1 MRRLIIIAIAAAS
14 TGCMV
19 GPNYVKPSAPVAPG
33 FKEPLPPY
41 FKEAEGWKPGE
52 PKDDM
57 HRGKWWE
64 LFGDPDL
71 NTLEEQIDI
80 ANQQLAAAEA
90 QYRGAQAAIRVARSG
105 LYPTLTGG
113 GGLSGSGTSGSVGAF
128 ANSAGAQQFATIQLP
143 TVGASWT
150 PDFFGGIH
158 RSIEAGVA
166 TAQASA
172 ADRET
177 TRLVLQSELALD
189 YFQLH
194 GLDAEKQLL
203 DSTVQDYAK
212 ALELTNNRY
221 NQGVASQVDVAQAQ
235 TQYAQTQAQATDT
248 VVARQQFE
256 HAIAILLGKSPS
268 EFSVPVAP
276 IQSSLPSIPGVIPSE
291 LLERRPDIAGNERR
305 VAAAN
310 AQIGVAIAAYYPNI
324 TFSASGGLE
333 SSSLLSLFTWPSRFW
348 SVGPSVS
355 ELFLDGGR
363 RRGVTEQAQAAY
375 DVTVANYR
383 QSVLTAF
390 QNVEDN
396 LAALR
401 VLEQE
406 SREQAQAVGY
416 ATRSLQLANAQYT
429 GGITTY
435 LQVIT
440 AEEIA
445 LTNQVTEVQLKTRRM
460 LASVSLIQALG
471 GGWDSSQLPT
481 PKEVTPQKVT
491 KPAASR

>member
-1 MRRLIIIAIAAAS
+1 MRRLLVVAIAAAS
-14 TGCMV
+14 TGCIV
-19 GPNYVKPSAPVAPG
+19 GPNYVKPPASVAPS

-41 FKEAEGWKPGE
+41 FKEADGWKPGE
-52 PKDDM
+52 PKDDL

-64 LFGDPDL
+64 LFVDPDL
-71 NTLEEQIDI
+71 NALEEQIDI
-80 ANQQLAAAEA
+80 SNQQLAAAEA
-90 QYRGAQAAIRVARSG
+90 QYRGSRASIRVARSG
-105 LYPTLTGG
+105 LYPTLTAGA
-113 GGLSGSGTSGSVGAF
+113 SVEGSGTSGSTGLGGARQ
-128 ANSAGAQQFATIQLP
+128 SALLTVP
-143 TVGASWT
+143 TVGASWV
-150 PDFFGGIH
+150 PDFFGGVR
-158 RSIEAGVA
+158 RSIEADVA
-166 TAQASA
+166 TAQATA
-172 ADRET
+172 ADLET
-177 TRLVLQSELALD
+177 TRLLLQSELALD

-203 DSTVQDYAK
+203 DSTETDYAK
-212 ALELTNNRY
+212 ALELTMNRY

-235 TQYAQTQAQATDT
+235 TQLAQTQAQATDT
-248 VVARQQFE
+248 TVARQQFE
-256 HAIAILLGKSPS
+256 HAIAILLGKPPS
-268 EFSVPVAP
+268 EFSIPVTP
-276 IQSSLPSIPGVIPSE
+276 IKSGLPSIPGIIPSE

-310 AQIGVAIAAYYPNI
+310 AQIGVAIAAYYP
-324 TFSASGGLE
+324 TVTLAAGGGLE

-348 SVGPSVS
+348 SVGPSIS
-355 ELFLDGGR
+355 ELFLDGGK
-363 RRGVTEQAQAAY
+363 RRGVTEQAQANY

-401 VLEQE
+401 ILEQE

-416 ATRSLQLANAQYT
+416 ATRSLQLANAQYQ

-445 LTNQVTEVQLKTRRM
+445 LSNQVTEVQLKTRRM
-460 LASVSLIQALG
+460 MASVSLIQALG
-471 GGWDSSQLPT
+471 GGWDSSQLPS

-491 KPAASR
+491 KPTH

>member
-1 MRRLIIIAIAAAS
+1 MRPLLVVLIAAAS
-14 TGCMV
+14 TGCIV
-19 GPNYVKPSAPVAPG
+19 GPNYVKSTTPMAPN

-41 FKEAEGWKPGE
+41 FKEADGWKPGE

-64 LFGDPDL
+64 LFGDKDL
-71 NTLEEQIDI
+71 NALEEQIDV

-90 QYRGAQAAIRVARSG
+90 QYRGARAAIRVARAAY
-105 LYPTLTGG
+105 YPTLTAGASVTG
-113 GGLSGSGTSGSVGAF
+113 SGSSGNLGSGGARQ
-128 ANSAGAQQFATIQLP
+128 SALLTIP
-143 TVGASWT
+143 TVGASWE
-150 PDFFGGIH
+150 PDFFGGVH
-158 RSIEAGVA
+158 RTVESAVD
-166 TAQASA
+166 TAQATA
-172 ADRET
+172 ADMET
-177 TRLVLQSELALD
+177 TRLLLQSELALD

-194 GLDAEKQLL
+194 GLDAQKELL
-203 DSTVQDYAK
+203 DSTVKDYAK
-212 ALELTNNRY
+212 ALELTMNRF

-235 TQYAQTQAQATDT
+235 TQLAQTQAQATDT
-248 VVARQQFE
+248 TVARQQFE
-256 HAIAILLGKSPS
+256 HAIAILLGKPPS
-268 EFSVPVAP
+268 EFSIPVTP
-276 IQSSLPSIPGVIPSE
+276 IVSTPPSVPGVLPSE
-291 LLERRPDIAGNERR
+291 LLERRPDVAANERR

-324 TFSASGGLE
+324 TLSAGGGLE
-333 SSSLLSLFTWPSRFW
+333 STSLLSLFTWPSRFW

-355 ELFLDGGR
+355 ELFMDGGK

-401 VLEQE
+401 ILEQE
-406 SREQAQAVGY
+406 AREQAQAVGY

-445 LTNQVTEVQLKTRRM
+445 LSNQVTEVQLKTKRM
-460 LASVSLIQALG
+460 MASVSLIQALG
-471 GGWDSSQLPT
+471 GGWEASQLPT
-481 PKEVTPQKVT
+481 PKEVTPQKVA
-491 KPAASR
+491 KPATSH